1 MRAQAGEGVMSAQ
14 RVWKAVG
21 PNRNAEIT
29 RLRQELASFNEQIE
43 ALRLSA
49 LLLRRQIDE
58 IRCSSAKDL
67 TDLLASRA
75 AIARD
80 LSNHSR
86 PGVRSQAAG
95 YQEGDHD

>member
-1 MRAQAGEGVMSAQ
+1 MRAQAGEGVMSEQ
-14 RVWKAVG
+14 RDWKAVG

-58 IRCSSAKDL
+58 IHCSSAKDL
-67 TDLLASRA
+67 TDLLAK
-75 AIARD
+75 
-80 LSNHSR
+80 
-86 PGVRSQAAG
+86 
-95 YQEGDHD
+95 

>member
-1 MRAQAGEGVMSAQ
+1 MSAQ

>member
-1 MRAQAGEGVMSAQ
+1 MSEQ
-14 RVWKAVG
+14 RDWKAVG

-67 TDLLASRA
+67 TDLLAKSRA

>member
-14 RVWKAVG
+14 RVWKAFDP

-58 IRCSSAKDL
+58 IHCSSAKDL
-67 TDLLASRA
+67 ADLLAK
-75 AIARD
+75 
-80 LSNHSR
+80 
-86 PGVRSQAAG
+86 
-95 YQEGDHD
+95 

>member
-1 MRAQAGEGVMSAQ
+1 MSAQ

-67 TDLLASRA
+67 TDLLARPRGHRQRLVQS
-75 AIARD
+75 
-80 LSNHSR
+80 LS
-86 PGVRSQAAG
+86 PGGAFAGGWLSGRRS
-95 YQEGDHD
+95 